1 MLRSVRRVEVG
12 GDPEDVVW
20 DERLGAEISL
30 YGRDRG
36 TRERRRRGEVIEV
49 GWRGVR
55 HAEDVHASPL
65 AYYGSRG
72 LLSDSPY
79 KHKHGEENTIRGLA
93 AVRLLRDWERGG
105 RRPRVT
111 GRYDGM
117 PVGRP
122 GVAADGVWADWG
134 PWAAAY
140 EALGWWGDCV
150 QSVVCF
156 DEWAGDWA
164 RRRYPRMA
172 GRSRIGMACLRL
184 GLSLLVDWYEG
195 VDRGRRYL

>member
-65 AYYGSRG
+65 AYYRSRR

-79 KHKHGEENTIRGLA
+79 AEKRSEENVMRVMA
-93 AVRLLRDWERGG
+93 AVRFLRDWERGG

-117 PVGRP
+117 PIGRP
-122 GVAADGVWADWG
+122 GIVYWG
-134 PWAAAY
+134 FEEWRAWSEAY
-140 EALGWWGDCV
+140 EAMGRWGDVV

-164 RRRYPRMA
+164 RRRYPGMS
-172 GRSRIGMACLRL
+172 GSSRIGLMCLRL
-184 GLSLLVDWYEG
+184 GLSLLVGHY
-195 VDRGRRYL
+195 DRTDGGRSGLR

>member
-1 MLRSVRRVEVG
+1 MLKA
-12 GDPEDVVW
+12 GDPVDVVW
-20 DERLGAEISL
+20 DERLQADVSL
-30 YGRDRG
+30 HGRDRG
-36 TRERRRRGEVIEV
+36 TAERRRKGSVIEV
-49 GWRGVR
+49 GWRGGR

-79 KHKHGEENTIRGLA
+79 RGKRGEENTVRGLA
-93 AVRLLRDWERGG
+93 AIRFLRDWERGG

-122 GVAADGVWADWG
+122 GVRYVGEELWRA
-134 PWAAAY
+134 WAAAY
-140 EALGWWGDCV
+140 GSMDRWADCV
-150 QSVVCF
+150 QSVICF

-164 RRRYPRMA
+164 TP
-172 GRSRIGMACLRL
+172 GCSC
-184 GLSLLVDWYEG
+184 
-195 VDRGRRYL
+195 

>member
-1 MLRSVRRVEVG
+1 MLMRMLRSVRRVEVG

-55 HAEDVHASPL
+55 HAEVVHASPL
-65 AYYGSRG
+65 AYYRSRR

-79 KHKHGEENTIRGLA
+79 AEKRSEENVIRGIG
-93 AVRLLRDWERGG
+93 AVRFLRDWERGG

-122 GVAADGVWADWG
+122 GVRYVGGSDWR

-140 EALGWWGDCV
+140 EAMGRWGDVV

-156 DEWAGDWA
+156 DEWAGD
-164 RRRYPRMA
+164 
-172 GRSRIGMACLRL
+172 
-184 GLSLLVDWYEG
+184 
-195 VDRGRRYL
+195 

>member
-65 AYYGSRG
+65 AYYRSRR

-79 KHKHGEENTIRGLA
+79 AEKRSEENVIRGIG
-93 AVRLLRDWERGG
+93 AVRFLRDWERGG

-117 PVGRP
+117 PIGRP
-122 GVAADGVWADWG
+122 GVVYWRFEEWRAWSE
-134 PWAAAY
+134 AY
-140 EALGWWGDCV
+140 EAMGRWGDVV

-164 RRRYPRMA
+164 RRRYPGMS
-172 GRSRIGMACLRL
+172 GSSRIGLMCLRL
-184 GLSLLVDWYEG
+184 GLSLLVGHY
-195 VDRGRRYL
+195 DRTDG